1 MFRLGRRSNEV
12 LIKRDLERE
21 RMRIW
26 THMDDGRGCGVLSSE
41 REVYLR
47 TAVLC
52 IYTPIIT
59 II

>member
-1 MFRLGRRSNEV
+1 MFWLGRRSNEV
-12 LIKRDLERE
+12 LIKRDLERM
-21 RMRIW
+21 RMW
-26 THMDDGRGCGVLSSE
+26 THVGDGRGCGVLSSDG
-41 REVYLR
+41 EVYLR